1 MGILC
6 NNIRSKLR
14 VLVTGSDGF
23 IGKNMVVHLNELE
36 EFESLKFT
44 RQDSIE
50 KLKILVSQADAIIH
64 LAGENR
70 PKNKVAF
77 EKVNVG
83 LSKILCDT
91 IKDNGKKIKLIFA
104 SSIQADQDSQFGR
117 SKRAAEKL
125 FEKLSKDTD
134 NSVFIYR
141 LTNTFGKW
149 SKPNYNSVVSTFCY
163 NIAHGLPIQINDS
176 STKLNLV
183 YVDDVISEFLRA
195 VQSETNG
202 LTWGSVEPVY
212 PITLGKLA
220 NQIEAFKNNR
230 SSLVSE
236 RVGSGIIRSL
246 YSTYVSYLSPEKFRY
261 DLPLYS
267 DERGAFVEILKTHD
281 SGQFSYFTAHPGVTR
296 GSHFHHSKS
305 EKFLVIKG
313 SALFGF
319 RHIVT
324 NETHEILTSSEKPQV
339 VETVPGWTHEIT
351 NVGKEEM
358 FVILWANEIF
368 DKDRPDTINCKV

>member
-1 MGILC
+1 M
-6 NNIRSKLR
+6 R

-23 IGKNMVVHLNELE
+23 IGKNMVVHLNELDG
-36 EFESLKFT
+36 FESLNFT

-50 KLKILVSQADAIIH
+50 KLKFLVTQSDAIIH

-70 PKNKVAF
+70 PKNDVEF
-77 EKVNVG
+77 EQVNVG

-91 IKDNGKKIKLIFA
+91 IKDNGGKIKLIFV
-104 SSIQADQDSQFGR
+104 SSIQAEQDSQFGR

-195 VQSETNG
+195 IQSETNG

-220 NQIEAFKNNR
+220 NQIKAFKSCR

-246 YSTYVSYLSPEKFRY
+246 YSTFVSYLPPEQFSY
-261 DLPLYS
+261 DLPRYG
-267 DERGAFVEILKTHD
+267 DDRGTFVEILKTHD

-296 GSHFHHSKS
+296 GGHYHHSKS

-339 VETVPGWTHEIT
+339 VETVPGWAHEIT

-358 FVILWANEIF
+358 IVILWANEIF
-368 DKDRPDTINCKV
+368 DKDLPDTIDWKV

>member
-1 MGILC
+1 M
-6 NNIRSKLR
+6 K
-14 VLVTGSDGF
+14 VLVTGSNGF
-23 IGKNMVVHLNELE
+23 IGQNMVVHLNELE
-36 EFESLKFT
+36 GYESLNFT

-50 KLKILVSQADAIIH
+50 KLKFLVNQADDIFH
-64 LAGENR
+64 LAGENS
-70 PKNKVAF
+70 PNNDSAF

-83 LSKILCDT
+83 FSKILCNV
-91 IKDNGKKIKLIFA
+91 IKDNGEKKKIIYV

-117 SKRAAEKL
+117 SKLAAEKL
-125 FEKLSKDTD
+125 FKKLYKETN

-149 SKPNYNSVVSTFCY
+149 SKPNYNSVVATFCY

-176 STKLNLV
+176 STNLNLV
-183 YVDDVISEFLRA
+183 YVDDVISEFLHA
-195 VQSETNG
+195 IQSETDG
-202 LTWGSVEPVY
+202 FKWGSVEPIY
-212 PITLGKLA
+212 EITLGKLA
-220 NQIEAFKNNR
+220 NQIETFKSIR

-246 YSTYVSYLSPEKFRY
+246 YSTFISYLSPEQFCY
-261 DLPLYS
+261 DLPEHG
-267 DERGAFVEILKTHD
+267 DERGTFVEILKTHD
-281 SGQFSYFTAHPGVTR
+281 SGQFSYFTSHPGETR
-296 GSHFHHSKS
+296 GGHYHHSKS

-324 NETHEILTSSEKPQV
+324 NETHEIFTSSDKPQV

-351 NVGKEEM
+351 NVGKKEM
-358 FVILWANEIF
+358 AVILWANEIF

>member
-6 NNIRSKLR
+6 NNIRSKMR

-36 EFESLKFT
+36 GFESLNFT

-70 PKNKVAF
+70 PKNKVGF

-117 SKRAAEKL
+117 SKHAAEKL

-183 YVDDVISEFLRA
+183 YVDDVISELLRA
-195 VQSETNG
+195 VQSDTNG

-220 NQIEAFKNNR
+220 NQIEAFKSYR

-246 YSTYVSYLSPEKFRY
+246 YSTFVSYLSPEQFSY
-261 DLPLYS
+261 DLPQYG
-267 DERGAFVEILKTHD
+267 DERGTFVEILKTHD

-296 GSHFHHSKS
+296 GSHYHHSKS

-324 NETHEILTSSEKPQV
+324 NETHEILTSSKKSQV

>member
-1 MGILC
+1 M
-6 NNIRSKLR
+6 K

-36 EFESLKFT
+36 EFEPLKFT

-70 PKNKVAF
+70 PKNKVGF

-91 IKDNGKKIKLIFA
+91 IKDNGKKTKLIFV
-104 SSIQADQDSQFGR
+104 SSIQADLDSQFGR

-183 YVDDVISEFLRA
+183 YV
-195 VQSETNG
+195 
-202 LTWGSVEPVY
+202 
-212 PITLGKLA
+212 
-220 NQIEAFKNNR
+220 
-230 SSLVSE
+230 
-236 RVGSGIIRSL
+236 
-246 YSTYVSYLSPEKFRY
+246 
-261 DLPLYS
+261 
-267 DERGAFVEILKTHD
+267 
-281 SGQFSYFTAHPGVTR
+281 
-296 GSHFHHSKS
+296 
-305 EKFLVIKG
+305 
-313 SALFGF
+313 
-319 RHIVT
+319 
-324 NETHEILTSSEKPQV
+324 
-339 VETVPGWTHEIT
+339 
-351 NVGKEEM
+351 M
-358 FVILWANEIF
+358 M
-368 DKDRPDTINCKV
+368 

>member
-23 IGKNMVVHLNELE
+23 IGKNMVVHLNELDG
-36 EFESLKFT
+36 FESLNFT

-91 IKDNGKKIKLIFA
+91 IKDNGKKIKLIFT

-117 SKRAAEKL
+117 SKHAAEKL

-220 NQIEAFKNNR
+220 NQIEAFNNNR

-246 YSTYVSYLSPEKFRY
+246 YSTFVSYLPPEQFSY
-261 DLPLYS
+261 DLPHYG
-267 DERGAFVEILKTHD
+267 DERGTFVEILKTHD

-296 GSHFHHSKS
+296 GGHYHHSKS

-324 NETHEILTSSEKPQV
+324 NETHEILISSEKPQV